1 MLNICVWWWGTK
13 YDFSY
18 VRRLVNGLDK
28 HMPPMSGLR
37 IVLVTDREDNEWP
50 PLEDTFDQII
60 QIEPEDRPLL
70 LMKGCLARL
79 RMFDVN
85 WQRKHGLDGRLAS
98 IDLDTVITGD
108 LGPVFHREETFCI
121 LQGAN
126 AANPCPYTGALFM
139 LRAGEHRE
147 VWDDFSVEAVGRLP
161 FYAFPDDQN
170 WLAHKIPNAA
180 GWRAGEGGVYAFMK
194 PGWPHKHGELPADAR
209 LVTFPGARDPAQ
221 FKSLSWVQKH
231 WT

>member
-1 MLNICVWWWGTK
+1 MLNICIWWWGTK
-13 YDFSY
+13 YDWSY
-18 VRRLVNGLDK
+18 VEKLVHGFDR
-28 HMPPMSGLR
+28 HMSGER
-37 IVLVTDREDNEWP
+37 RMVLVTDNAPVTRIFNQVIP
-50 PLEDTFDQII
+50 
-60 QIEPEDRPLL
+60 IEQADRHLL

-79 RMFDVN
+79 RMFDVA
-85 WQRKHGLDGRLAS
+85 WQKEHGFGADRLAS
-98 IDLDTVITGD
+98 VDLDTVVTGD
-108 LGPVFHREETFCI
+108 LDPVFNRQEETFCI

-126 AANPCPYTGALFM
+126 SANPCPYTGALFM
-139 LRAGEHRE
+139 LKAGEHRD
-147 VWDDFSVEAVGRLP
+147 VWDDFSVEAVTRLP

-209 LVTFPGARDPAQ
+209 LVTFPGARDPSQ